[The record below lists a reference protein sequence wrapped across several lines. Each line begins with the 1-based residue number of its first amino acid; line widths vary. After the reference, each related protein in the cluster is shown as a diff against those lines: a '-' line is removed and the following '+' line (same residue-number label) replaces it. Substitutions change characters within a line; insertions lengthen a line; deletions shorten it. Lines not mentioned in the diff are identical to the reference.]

1 MESKIEDLPD
11 ILEVDD
17 IRTYLG
23 ISKTAAY
30 NLVKSGEFH
39 VVKVG
44 RIFRIPKKSFQT
56 WLQGNE

>member
-17 IRTYLG
+17 IRSYLG

-56 WLQGNE
+56 WLQGND